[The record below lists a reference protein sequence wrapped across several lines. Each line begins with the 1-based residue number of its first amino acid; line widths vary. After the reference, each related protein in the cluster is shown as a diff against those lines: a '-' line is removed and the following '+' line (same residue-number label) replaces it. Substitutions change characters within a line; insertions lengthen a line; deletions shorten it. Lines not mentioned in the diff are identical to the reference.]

1 MGRKSVIQANSPSN
15 ADTGKGQV
23 SDTPSLDRGQIRPEP
38 ALAQKLL
45 EVRDLK
51 TKFYTVDGVVNALNG
66 ISYSVDK
73 GECLA
78 IVGESGSG
86 KTVGVLSI
94 LRLIQSPPGR
104 IVGGSIFFKGI
115 DLLTLDDRALREIRG
130 GAIAVIFQDPM
141 TSLNPVMRIS
151 AQITENIMA
160 HERLTHVQARAKAV
174 DLLAM
179 VGIPTPAKRLNDYPH
194 QFSGG
199 MRQRVMIAMAL
210 SCSPQLIIA
219 DEPTTALDVTVQ
231 AQIVELVKKLQA
243 ELGTAVI
250 WISHDLGVVA
260 RLADRVAV
268 MYAGHIVET
277 APVDEL
283 YARPAHPYTIG
294 LLNSL
299 PRLDARTKTKL
310 QAIGGLPPNLLGDL
324 RGCPFAP
331 RCRFATN
338 RCREENPTLAEVAP
352 GHAVACWHDE
362 LTRAQA

>member
-1 MGRKSVIQANSPSN
+1 MFEASGRSQPTKTGQQATPPISVEAGSDISVQANHS
-15 ADTGKGQV
+15 T
-23 SDTPSLDRGQIRPEP
+23 I
-38 ALAQKLL
+38 L
-45 EVRDLK
+45 EVRNLE

-66 ISYSVDK
+66 ISYSVGK

-104 IVGGSIFFKGI
+104 IVGGTIDFNGT
-115 DLLTLDDRALREIRG
+115 DLLKIDDRAMRKIRG
-130 GAIAVIFQDPM
+130 GAISFIFQDPM
-141 TSLNPVMRIS
+141 TSLNPVMRIG
-151 AQITENIMA
+151 AQITESILA
-160 HERLTHVQARAKAV
+160 HESLTRRQARAKAA

-210 SCSPQLIIA
+210 SSSPQLIIA
-219 DEPTTALDVTVQ
+219 DEPTTALDVTIQ
-231 AQIVELVKKLQA
+231 AQIVELIKKLQS
-243 ELGTAVI
+243 ELGTSVI

-260 RLADRVAV
+260 RLADTVAV
-268 MYAGHIVET
+268 MYAGYIVEK
-277 APVDEL
+277 APVDDL

-299 PRLDARTKTKL
+299 PRLDARDKTKL
-310 QAIGGLPPNLLGDL
+310 QAIGGLPPNLLGRL
-324 RGCPFAP
+324 QGCPFVP
-331 RCRFATN
+331 RCRFSTDI
-338 RCREENPTLAEVAP
+338 CRGEMPPLAEVAP
-352 GHAVACWHDE
+352 GHAVACWHDR
-362 LTRAQA
+362 LTHGDARA

>member
-1 MGRKSVIQANSPSN
+1 MSDSPFPGSAANLQVPQPGQRN
-15 ADTGKGQV
+15 AE
-23 SDTPSLDRGQIRPEP
+23 R
-38 ALAQKLL
+38 LL
-45 EVRDLK
+45 EVRNLE
-51 TKFYTVDGVVNALNG
+51 TKFYTADGIVNALNG

-104 IVGGSIFFKGI
+104 IVGGEILFQGT
-115 DLLTLDDRALREIRG
+115 DLLKLDDQALRKIRG
-130 GAIAVIFQDPM
+130 ETISVIFQDPM
-141 TSLNPVMRIS
+141 TSLNPVMRVG
-151 AQITENIMA
+151 AQITENIHA
-160 HERLTHVQARAKAV
+160 HESLTRRQARAKAA
-174 DLLAM
+174 DLLGM
-179 VGIPTPAKRLNDYPH
+179 VGIPTPAKRLDDYPH

-219 DEPTTALDVTVQ
+219 DEPTTALDVTIQ
-231 AQIVELVKKLQA
+231 AQIVELIKRLQE

-260 RLADRVAV
+260 RLADTVAV
-268 MYAGHIVET
+268 MYAGHIVEK

-283 YARPAHPYTIG
+283 YARPAHPYTVG

-299 PRLDARTKTKL
+299 PRLDARVRTKL
-310 QAIGGLPPNLLGDL
+310 QAIGGLPPNLLGTL
-324 RGCPFAP
+324 KGCPFVP
-331 RCRFATN
+331 RCGFATGH
-338 RCREENPTLAEVAP
+338 CRVENPPIAEIAP
-352 GHAVACWHDE
+352 MHSVACWHPTGSGE
-362 LTRAQA
+362 ASI

>member
-1 MGRKSVIQANSPSN
+1 MTASISSNLVADVKGRPATVLDVGDHGPVLE
-15 ADTGKGQV
+15 KG
-23 SDTPSLDRGQIRPEP
+23 T
-38 ALAQKLL
+38 KLL
-45 EVRDLK
+45 EVRNLQ
-51 TKFYTVDGVVNALNG
+51 TKFYTADGVVNALNG
-66 ISYSVDK
+66 ISYTVDK

-104 IVGGSIFFKGI
+104 IVGGEILFKGE
-115 DLLTLDDRALREIRG
+115 DLLKLDDRSLRKVRG
-130 GAIAVIFQDPM
+130 EAISVIFQDPM
-141 TSLNPVMRIS
+141 TSLNPVMRVG
-151 AQITENIMA
+151 AQITENIHA
-160 HERLTHVQARAKAV
+160 HENLSRRQARAKAS
-174 DLLAM
+174 DLLGM
-179 VGIPTPAKRLNDYPH
+179 VGIPTPDKRLDDYPH

-219 DEPTTALDVTVQ
+219 DEPTTALDVTIQ
-231 AQIVELVKKLQA
+231 AQIVELIKRLQD

-260 RLADRVAV
+260 RLADTVAV
-268 MYAGHIVET
+268 MYAGHIVEK

-299 PRLDARTKTKL
+299 PRLDARVKTKL
-310 QAIGGLPPNLLGDL
+310 QAIGGLPPNLLGTL
-324 RGCPFAP
+324 TGCPFAP
-331 RCRFATN
+331 RCGFATDI
-338 RCREENPTLAEVAP
+338 CRQQNPPIAEVVP
-352 GHAVACWHDE
+352 GHAVACWHSQ
-362 LTRAQA
+362 LMS

>member
-1 MGRKSVIQANSPSN
+1 METPISSLASTDGPAPP
-15 ADTGKGQV
+15 GQ
-23 SDTPSLDRGQIRPEP
+23 GP
-38 ALAQKLL
+38 ALL
-45 EVRDLK
+45 EVRDLT

-66 ISYSVDK
+66 ISYSVRK

-94 LRLIQSPPGR
+94 LRLIQSPPGK
-104 IVGGSIFFKGI
+104 IVAGSISFKGT
-115 DLLTLDDRALREIRG
+115 DLLKLDDAELREIRG
-130 GAIAVIFQDPM
+130 GAISVIFQDPM
-141 TSLNPVMRIS
+141 TSLNPVMRVG

-160 HERLTHVQARAKAV
+160 HEALTRRQARAKAV
-174 DLLAM
+174 EMLDR
-179 VGIPTPAKRLNDYPH
+179 VGIPTPAKRLDNYPH

-219 DEPTTALDVTVQ
+219 DEPTTALDVTIQ
-231 AQIVELVKKLQA
+231 AQIVELIKKLQS

-260 RLADRVAV
+260 RLADTVAV
-268 MYAGHIVET
+268 MYAGHIVES

-283 YARPAHPYTIG
+283 YARPAHPYTVG

-299 PRLDARTKTKL
+299 PRLDARVRTKL
-310 QAIGGLPPNLLGDL
+310 EAIGGLPPNLLGAL

-331 RCRFATN
+331 RCGLATDL
-338 RCREENPTLAEVAP
+338 CREQNPALLDVAP
-352 GHAVACWHDE
+352 AHKVACWHDR
-362 LTRAQA
+362 LTGGRA

>member
-1 MGRKSVIQANSPSN
+1 METTSLHT
-15 ADTGKGQV
+15 TGSKQGK
-23 SDTPSLDRGQIRPEP
+23 R
-38 ALAQKLL
+38 LL
-45 EVRDLK
+45 EVRNLE
-51 TKFYTVDGVVNALNG
+51 TKFYTADGVVNALNG
-66 ISYSVDK
+66 ISYSVDE

-104 IVGGSIFFKGI
+104 IVGGEILFKGT
-115 DLLTLDDRALREIRG
+115 DLLKIDDKELRTIRG
-130 GAIAVIFQDPM
+130 GAISVIFQDPM
-141 TSLNPVMRIS
+141 TSLNPVMRVG
-151 AQITENIMA
+151 AQITENIRE
-160 HERLTHVQARAKAV
+160 HENLTSRQARQKAA
-174 DLLAM
+174 DLLGM
-179 VGIPTPAKRLNDYPH
+179 VGIPTPAKRLDDYPH

-219 DEPTTALDVTVQ
+219 DEPTTALDVTIQ
-231 AQIVELVKKLQA
+231 AQIVELIKSLQA

-260 RLADRVAV
+260 RLADNVAV
-268 MYAGHIVET
+268 MYAGHIVEK

-299 PRLDARTKTKL
+299 PRLDARIKTKL
-310 QAIGGLPPNLLGDL
+310 KAIGGLPPNLLGML
-324 RGCPFAP
+324 QGCAFAP
-331 RCRFATN
+331 RCMFATQI
-338 RCREENPTLAEVAP
+338 CREQAPPAIEVAP
-352 GHAVACWHDE
+352 RHQVACWHSE
-362 LTRAQA
+362 LVSAGERP

>member
-1 MGRKSVIQANSPSN
+1 MAPRSMDARS
-15 ADTGKGQV
+15 
-23 SDTPSLDRGQIRPEP
+23 R
-38 ALAQKLL
+38 LL
-45 EVRDLK
+45 EVRDLA
-51 TKFYTVDGVVNALNG
+51 TRFYTVDGVVNALNG
-66 ISYSVDK
+66 VSYSVDR

-94 LRLIQSPPGR
+94 LRLIPSPPGR
-104 IVGGSIFFKGI
+104 IVAGSVLFKGT

-130 GAIAVIFQDPM
+130 GAIAVVFQDPM
-141 TSLNPVMRIS
+141 TSLNPVMRIG
-151 AQITENIMA
+151 AQITENLLA
-160 HERLTHVQARAKAV
+160 HERLTRRQARSRAV

-179 VGIPTPAKRLNDYPH
+179 VGIPAPAKRLDDYPH
-194 QFSGG
+194 RFSGG

-219 DEPTTALDVTVQ
+219 DEPTTALDVTIQ

-243 ELGTAVI
+243 ELGTAVL

-268 MYAGHIVET
+268 MYAGHIVEQ

-294 LLNSL
+294 LLASL
-299 PRLDARTKTKL
+299 PRLDARGKRKL
-310 QAIGGLPPNLLGDL
+310 KAIAGLPPNLIGEL

-331 RCRFATN
+331 RCHLASD
-338 RCREENPTLAEVAP
+338 RCRDQNPALAEVSP
-352 GHAVACWHDE
+352 GHAVACWHDQ
-362 LTRAQA
+362 LTN

>member
-1 MGRKSVIQANSPSN
+1 MIQQ
-15 ADTGKGQV
+15 G
-23 SDTPSLDRGQIRPEP
+23 SLSATRDQKP
-38 ALAQKLL
+38 AAARKLL
-45 EVRDLK
+45 EVRDLA
-51 TKFYTVDGVVNALNG
+51 TRFYTVDGVVNALNG

-94 LRLIQSPPGR
+94 LRLIPSPPGR
-104 IVGGSIFFKGI
+104 IVGGSVLFKGS
-115 DLLTLDDRALREIRG
+115 DLLTLDDAAMRKIRG
-130 GAIAVIFQDPM
+130 KAIGVIFQDPM
-141 TSLNPVMRIS
+141 TSLNPVMRIG
-151 AQITENIMA
+151 AQITENLLA
-160 HERLTHVQARAKAV
+160 HEPLTGRQARAKAAE
-174 DLLAM
+174 LLGM
-179 VGIPTPAKRLNDYPH
+179 VGIPAAAKRLDDYPH

-199 MRQRVMIAMAL
+199 MRQRAMIAMAL

-219 DEPTTALDVTVQ
+219 DEPTTALDVTIQ

-268 MYAGHIVET
+268 MYGGHIVEE

-294 LLNSL
+294 LLGSL
-299 PRLDARTKTKL
+299 PRLDARVRRKL
-310 QAIGGLPPNLLGDL
+310 QAIGGLPPNLLGEQ

-331 RCRFATN
+331 RCRFATD
-338 RCREENPTLAEVAP
+338 RCRAENPTLTTVAP
-352 GHAVACWHDE
+352 DHAVACWHDQ
-362 LTRAQA
+362 LS

>member
-1 MGRKSVIQANSPSN
+1 MIQNGLPPFER
-15 ADTGKGQV
+15 GKAHSG
-23 SDTPSLDRGQIRPEP
+23 EAP
-38 ALAQKLL
+38 ARKLL
-45 EVRDLK
+45 EVRNLE

-66 ISYSVDK
+66 ISYSVDR

-86 KTVGVLSI
+86 KSVGVLSI
-94 LRLIQSPPGR
+94 LRLIPSPPGR
-104 IVGGSIFFKGI
+104 ITGGSILFKGT
-115 DLLTLDDRALREIRG
+115 DLLTLDDRALRDIRG
-130 GAIAVIFQDPM
+130 GSIAIIFQDPM
-141 TSLNPVMRIS
+141 TSLNPVMRVG
-151 AQITENIMA
+151 AQIMESLSA
-160 HERLTHVQARAKAV
+160 HEHLTRRQARSKAA

-179 VGIPTPAKRLNDYPH
+179 VGIPRPAERLGDYPH

-219 DEPTTALDVTVQ
+219 DEPTTALDVTIQ

-268 MYAGHIVET
+268 MYAGYIVEQ
-277 APVDEL
+277 APVDDL

-299 PRLDARTKTKL
+299 PRLDARFKTKL
-310 QAIGGLPPNLLGDL
+310 QAIGGLPPNMLGDL
-324 RGCPFAP
+324 RGCPFAT
-331 RCRFATN
+331 RCRFATS
-338 RCREENPTLAEVAP
+338 RCREENPALAEVAP
-352 GHAVACWHDE
+352 DHAVAC
-362 LTRAQA
+362 

>member
-1 MGRKSVIQANSPSN
+1 MTAP
-15 ADTGKGQV
+15 
-23 SDTPSLDRGQIRPEP
+23 
-38 ALAQKLL
+38 KLL
-45 EVRDLK
+45 QVRDLK

-66 ISYSVDK
+66 VSYSVDK

-104 IVGGSIFFKGI
+104 IVGGNVFFKGT
-115 DLLTLDDRALREIRG
+115 DLLTLGDRALRDIRG
-130 GAIAVIFQDPM
+130 GAIAFIFQDPM
-141 TSLNPVMRIS
+141 TSLNPVMRIG
-151 AQITENIMA
+151 AQITENIRA
-160 HERLTHVQARAKAV
+160 HERLTRMQARAKAV
-174 DLLAM
+174 ELLAKT
-179 VGIPTPAKRLNDYPH
+179 GIPTPAKRLDDFPH

-210 SCSPQLIIA
+210 SSSPQLIIA
-219 DEPTTALDVTVQ
+219 DEPTTALDVTIQ
-231 AQIVELVKKLQA
+231 AQIVELVKKLQS

-260 RLADRVAV
+260 RLADTVAV
-268 MYAGHIVET
+268 MYAGYIVEM

-299 PRLDARTKTKL
+299 PRLDARVKTKL
-310 QAIGGLPPNLLGDL
+310 QAIAGLPPNMLGEL
-324 RGCPFAP
+324 RGCPFVA
-331 RCRFATN
+331 RCRFATQ
-338 RCREENPTLAEVAP
+338 RCREENPVLAEVAP
-352 GHAVACWHDE
+352 AHSVACWHDQWIHAGVE
-362 LTRAQA
+362 Q